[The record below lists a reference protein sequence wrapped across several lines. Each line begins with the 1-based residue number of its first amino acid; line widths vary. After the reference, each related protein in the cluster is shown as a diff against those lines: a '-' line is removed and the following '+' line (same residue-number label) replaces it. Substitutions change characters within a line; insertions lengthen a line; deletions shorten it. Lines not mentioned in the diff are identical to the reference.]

1 MKKNYLNNGYT
12 RWRGL
17 EKYFYLND
25 LFYFF
30 VNEKVDILQIIIG
43 FQIFKVQIIISDD
56 KF

>member
-30 VNEKVDILQIIIG
+30 VNEKVDIFQIIIG